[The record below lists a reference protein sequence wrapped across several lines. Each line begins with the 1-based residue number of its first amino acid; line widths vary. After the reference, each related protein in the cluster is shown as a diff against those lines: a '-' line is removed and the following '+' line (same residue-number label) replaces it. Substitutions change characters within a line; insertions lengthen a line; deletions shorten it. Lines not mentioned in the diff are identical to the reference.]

1 MTAIDAGSTLR
12 RYSWWRRSSVP
23 AMSSSGRPASASM
36 STAAREVLNRASVRG
51 TESGRAL
58 RASSVLRRVAGGGTR
73 RLTGNDPSTGMG
85 AARGAPSASV
95 QATVA
100 PPKTAGATLSGCPSK
115 PVAMRNTSSA
125 GRARGSESRPRASM
139 RPATTA
145 EADEPMPPPCGMRLT
160 QCISKPACGA
170 PTASRPA
177 RRARTT
183 RLSSPV
189 GTAPSPAPSTCTRVV
204 PTIGRTST
212 SS

>member
-1 MTAIDAGSTLR
+1 
-12 RYSWWRRSSVP
+12 
-23 AMSSSGRPASASM
+23 M
-36 STAAREVLNRASVRG
+36 STAAREVLNRASARA
-51 TESGRAL
+51 TESGRTS
-58 RASSVLRRVAGGGTR
+58 RASSVLRRDAGGGTR
-73 RLTGNDPSTGMG
+73 RLTGSVPSTGMG
-85 AARGAPSASV
+85 AARGVPSASI

-115 PVAMRNTSSA
+115 RVAMRNTSSSD
-125 GRARGSESRPRASM
+125 RAWGSESRPRASM
-139 RPATTA
+139 RPATAA

-160 QCISKPACGA
+160 QRISKPACGA

-189 GTAPSPAPSTCTRVV
+189 GTTPSPTPSTRTWVA
-204 PTIGRTST
+204 PATGRTST